1 MYIEPNTVI
10 KILQS
15 VPLDKTYTNTIIF
28 NSTSEQQA
36 YFSGKTKFTLSN
48 QTYQRAQQN
57 IMRVEIKAE
66 ELYDCNYLM
75 FQNTSFGNKWFY
87 AFIKEV
93 EYINNSVSQITY
105 ELDVMQTWLFDYQL
119 EQCFVEREHSATDVP
134 FENTVPENLE
144 TGEYISDDFEGFGL
158 EPDAIVVAATFTKEG
173 DSYVDATG
181 TAYGNVYSGL
191 VLNWFAGPTKYDD
204 CTEFI
209 NGAVEAAKDAGIVS
223 IFQMSE
229 KFIAPSNTPAV
240 EYTQDIL
247 LNTDRLGINGY
258 APRNKKL
265 LTYPYN
271 FLYLTTAQG
280 EYCVYRYEHFK
291 TITQDKVTFIVK
303 GTFSCDPSVVI
314 VPLQYNLNSGYNY
327 DEKIVLR
334 NYPQCSY
341 NTDTFAAW
349 LAQKG
354 LTTGMSNLVSMGGA
368 GVALAGAVAA
378 SNPVGWAVAAG
389 AAINLFGTVVSS
401 LNQVYE
407 KAIAPNQAGGNVG
420 GYTMTAINKHDIF
433 YSHKHIRD
441 EYAKII
447 DEYFDMFGYA
457 THRVKVPNR
466 NVRPHWCYTK
476 TAGCIIK
483 GSIPADDEEKIC
495 NIYNNGITFWKNGD
509 EIGNYDLD
517 NRV

>member
-28 NSTSEQQA
+28 NSAYEQQA

-119 EQCFVEREHSATDVP
+119 EQCFVEREHSATDNL
-134 FENTVPENLE
+134 FENTIPENLE
-144 TGEYISDDFEGFGL
+144 TGEYVQGDNNSIPVSADK
-158 EPDAIVVAATFTKEG
+158 IVIAATFFKDG
-173 DSYVDATG
+173 DSFVDFGGGRYNGVFSGVYYTVFDSTAEGAKSCAKWILEATK
-181 TAYGNVYSGL
+181 ANK
-191 VLNWFAGPTKYDD
+191 AD
-204 CTEFI
+204 
-209 NGAVEAAKDAGIVS
+209 GIVS
-223 IFQMSE
+223 VFEMCS
-229 KFIAPSNTPAV
+229 KFITDIGAGFSKFEVTFNKNTEKIG
-240 EYTQDIL
+240 EYI
-247 LNTDRLGINGY
+247 
-258 APRNKKL
+258 PRNKKL
-265 LTYPYN
+265 FCYPYN
-271 FLYLTTAQG
+271 FFYLANLRG
-280 EYCVYRYEHFK
+280 DCAVYRYEDFK
-291 TITQDKVTFIVK
+291 SDIIKFTVYGDMNPT
-303 GTFSCDPSVVI
+303 PSVLI
-314 VPLQYNLNSGYNY
+314 APHSYLFDLDVPNY
-327 DEKIVLR
+327 DEKLTLKG
-334 NYPQCSY
+334 YPQCTFNVDSY
-341 NTDTFAAW
+341 KAW
-349 LAQKG
+349 LAQNG
-354 LTTGMSNLVSMGGA
+354 ASFAVNSGVSAVGAIGGIMAAPATAGASLVATANLGGVVLSNLAQIYQKSAMPMRANGSSG
-368 GVALAGAVAA
+368 
-378 SNPVGWAVAAG
+378 
-389 AAINLFGTVVSS
+389 SS
-401 LNQVYE
+401 L
-407 KAIAPNQAGGNVG
+407 IPQAF
-420 GYTMTAINKHDIF
+420 ISCNKHI
-433 YSHKHIRD
+433 KE

-483 GSIPADDEEKIC
+483 GSIPSDDEEKIC

-509 EIGNYDLD
+509 EIGNYNLD